1 VTSSPWPRLL
11 ASIISRPRTTLAA
24 AGAVFLAYWLI
35 HAYVGWQVDQALA
48 DRPVVYRFGPAP
60 TPPPAP
66 DANKAPVKPDLPSKP
81 ARRPKPGLWTFPLA
95 SGRPAPSGGVISD
108 LRPMPAGVNLS
119 IDCLPDGSG
128 TVTVTPR
135 PVPFFDWKARRR
147 FYLEGLLPPDR
158 PELWRAELGVEY
170 RLAHVGRLGLDAKLA
185 VGDWPTGS
193 DARRVAKGRST
204 PSREFPVGLVGL
216 RLTWE

>member
-1 VTSSPWPRLL
+1 MTSSPWPRLL

-35 HAYVGWQVDQALA
+35 HVYVGWQVDQALA
-48 DRPVVYRFGPAP
+48 DRPVVYHFGPP
-60 TPPPAP
+60 RPPEPGQPAP
-66 DANKAPVKPDLPSKP
+66 DANKAPQKPDLPRKP
-81 ARRPKPGLWTFPLA
+81 AARPKPRPWLFPLT
-95 SGRPAPSGGVISD
+95 SGQAAAPAGVVSD

-158 PELWRAELGVEY
+158 PEMWRAELGVEY

-185 VGDWPTGS
+185 VGAWPKDPSAT
-193 DARRVAKGRST
+193 ARSRSASSY
-204 PSREFPVGLVGL
+204 PILVGA